1 MLYRFFLIL
10 KKDLYE
16 NKLTKKEFN
25 EIINFFLSILS
36 FVYVDVKM
44 IKIKY
49 VNMDKFVELYIY
61 KNDNEIFIADVITS
75 SISKKPDKIFY
86 FYLYLKQSIINIK
99 N

>member
-61 KNDNEIFIADVITS
+61 KNGPSNFWNV
-75 SISKKPDKIFY
+75 KKATGWVKSPLPFV
-86 FYLYLKQSIINIK
+86 
-99 N
+99 